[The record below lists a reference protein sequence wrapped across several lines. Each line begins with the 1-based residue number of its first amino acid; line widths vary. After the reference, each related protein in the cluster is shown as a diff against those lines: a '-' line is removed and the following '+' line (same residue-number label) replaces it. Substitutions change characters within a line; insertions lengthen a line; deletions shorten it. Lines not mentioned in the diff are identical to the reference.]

1 MARGARAREEQKTIF
16 FQLPIRGLV
25 AGINDTEIDTD
36 GLFSTANA
44 VLRSGTLRGRPGY
57 QLLHA
62 QLFDSQMTG
71 AVLHYTTAEVA
82 LIIAASLGKVWT
94 YDFSS
99 WTDRSGTL
107 GGSADKPARIAQLV
121 FGTPAVTHAYICND
135 NVALQTWAT
144 GDGSISAVS
153 GSPPTFKDL
162 IGTADRLLGLVGAHE
177 VRWGDPL
184 SDSTWSSLNQR
195 FLSESPAHTVGITA
209 LGTIGAIVYKRDS
222 IWIGQATGAT
232 GAQAFCFDKV
242 GDFDG
247 PANAAAIVRIRGA
260 DLYMTEHGRVAMF
273 TGVSH
278 DWIADGAWSTIK
290 AEIDQTKP
298 GRIRGEYHRQEEE
311 VWFHYVRTGD
321 SGEAKGLL
329 IIKLPAPKFKLPHY
343 ACFVGSTADGI
354 SAGVSILRNDS
365 KVPIL
370 FTSTSGVEKSY
381 TLDGSD
387 DAGMVIN
394 SHIQTGLQPLHDNE
408 PSRVLNVESFLERA
422 GGFGTALV
430 KLATSN
436 ILDKPEGTLTS
447 AQTIDLTS
455 VPVKEPKGFDTRG
468 RFVAY
473 RLDWDSSDTVKY
485 RGAILRSKDQI

>member
-1 MARGARAREEQKTIF
+1 MAEGARRREERKTVLF
-16 FQLPIRGLV
+16 KLPIRGLV
-25 AGINDTEIDTD
+25 AGLNDTEIEND
-36 GLFSTANA
+36 GLFLTNN
-44 VLRSGTLRGRPGY
+44 VILRSGTLQGRPGY
-57 QLLHA
+57 AALDSQV
-62 QLFDSQMTG
+62 FDSQVTG
-71 AVLHYTTAEVA
+71 AVLHYTTAEVP

-94 YDFSS
+94 YDFTS

-107 GGSADKPARIAQLV
+107 SGSADKPARIAQLV

-135 NVALQTWAT
+135 GVALQTWKT
-144 GDGSISAVS
+144 GDGSISSVS

-162 IGTADRLLGLVGAHE
+162 ISTADRLLGLVGAHE

-184 SDSTWSSLNQR
+184 SDSVWSSLNQR
-195 FLSESPAHTVGITA
+195 FLSASPAHTVGLTD
-209 LGTIGAIVYKRDS
+209 LGAIGVIVYKRDS

-242 GDFDG
+242 GDYDG
-247 PANAAAIVRIRGA
+247 PANPAAIIRIRGA

-311 VWFHYVRTGD
+311 VWFHYVKTGD
-321 SGEAKGLL
+321 SGLAKGLL
-329 IIKLPAPKFKLPHY
+329 IIKLPMPKFKLPHY

-354 SAGVSILRNDS
+354 SAGMSVLRDNN
-365 KVPIL
+365 KVPII
-370 FTSTSGVEKSY
+370 FTDTSAAEKSY

-387 DAGMVIN
+387 DSGTVIN
-394 SHIQTGLQPLHDNE
+394 SHIQTGLQPIGEAE
-408 PSRVLNVESFLERA
+408 PSRVLNVESFIERA
-422 GGFGTALV
+422 GGRGTALV
-430 KLATSN
+430 KVAVSD
-436 ILDKPEGTLTS
+436 ILDTAAGTLSS
-447 AQTIDLTS
+447 AQTIDLTT
-455 VPVKEPKGFDTRG
+455 VPVKEPKGFDARG

-473 RLDWDSSDTVKY
+473 RLDWDSSDVVKY
-485 RGAILRSKDQI
+485 RGAVLRSQEQS